1 MLLIQTF
8 DDFILNSKMNFS
20 AGYLFTMLLKAKFR
34 KIFLTAIVVTI
45 VGLAFTLVVVP
56 APDLSQE
63 VRENLD
69 VLIHMFVV
77 NVSGLQDSFVLCT

>member
-1 MLLIQTF
+1 
-8 DDFILNSKMNFS
+8 
-20 AGYLFTMLLKAKFR
+20 MLLKAKFR

>member
-1 MLLIQTF
+1 
-8 DDFILNSKMNFS
+8 
-20 AGYLFTMLLKAKFR
+20 MLLKAKFR

-63 VRENLD
+63 VSENHYIQVIMCVVD
-69 VLIHMFVV
+69 V
-77 NVSGLQDSFVLCT
+77 SVLFCTLYALEVICL